1 MANESNTCK
10 HLNVVIDEHE
20 GIYICTDCAHVISTY
35 FIHDRIVNTEFQTQE
50 ENKDTL
56 EILARLNLPD
66 SFKDFISKQN
76 ESLVNNASNI
86 YIKTNEKNSVVTL
99 KEMSSIT
106 GIKPQK
112 LAKNMTNVINKE
124 LLLEKYCA
132 LLDLDF
138 KSSTVIKENYLS
150 KEISGH
156 NPLTVVASAIYIYSK
171 KENRKL
177 SMKKISD
184 VFGIS
189 PISIQRYL
197 KLTKK

>member
-20 GIYICTDCAHVISTY
+20 GTYICTDCAYVISNY
-35 FIHDRIVNTEFQTQE
+35 FIHDRIINTEFQTQE

-66 SFKDFISKQN
+66 SFKDFISNQN

-86 YIKTNEKNSVVTL
+86 YIKTNEINSVVTL

-124 LLLEKYCA
+124 LLLEKYCTI
-132 LLDLDF
+132 LDIDF

-150 KEISGH
+150 KEITGH

-171 KENRKL
+171 KENKKL

>member
-1 MANESNTCK
+1 MADESNTCK

-20 GIYICTDCAHVISTY
+20 GIYICTDCAHVISNY
-35 FIHDRIVNTEFQTQE
+35 FIHDRIVNTEFQTSE
-50 ENKDTL
+50 KNNETL

-124 LLLEKYCA
+124 LLLEKYCT

-171 KENRKL
+171 KEKKKL

>member
-20 GIYICTDCAHVISTY
+20 GIYICTDCAYVISNY
-35 FIHDRIVNTEFQTQE
+35 FIHDRIINTEFQTQE

-66 SFKDFISKQN
+66 SFKDFISNQN

-86 YIKTNEKNSVVTL
+86 YIKTNEINSVVTL

-124 LLLEKYCA
+124 LLLEKYCTI
-132 LLDLDF
+132 LDIDF

-150 KEISGH
+150 KEITGH

-171 KENRKL
+171 KENKKL

>member
-1 MANESNTCK
+1 MADESNTCK

-20 GIYICTDCAHVISTY
+20 GIYICTDCAHVISSY
-35 FIHDRIVNTEFQTQE
+35 FIHDRTVNTEFQTPE
-50 ENKDTL
+50 KNNETL

-124 LLLEKYCA
+124 LLLEKYCT

-171 KENRKL
+171 KENKKL

>member
-1 MANESNTCK
+1 MADESDTCK

-20 GIYICTDCAHVISTY
+20 GIYICTDCAHVISNY
-35 FIHDRIVNTEFQTQE
+35 FIHDIIVNTEFQTQE
-50 ENKDTL
+50 KNNETL

-124 LLLEKYCA
+124 LLLEKYCT

-171 KENRKL
+171 KENKKL

>member
-1 MANESNTCK
+1 MADESNTCK

-20 GIYICTDCAHVISTY
+20 GIYICTDCAHVISNY
-35 FIHDRIVNTEFQTQE
+35 FIHDRIVNTEFQTSE
-50 ENKDTL
+50 KNNETL

-124 LLLEKYCA
+124 LLLEKYCT

-171 KENRKL
+171 KENKKL

>member
-1 MANESNTCK
+1 MADESDTCK

-20 GIYICTDCAHVISTY
+20 GIYICTDCAHVISNY
-35 FIHDRIVNTEFQTQE
+35 FIHDRIVNTEFQTSE
-50 ENKDTL
+50 KNNETL

-124 LLLEKYCA
+124 LLLEKYCT

-171 KENRKL
+171 KENKKL